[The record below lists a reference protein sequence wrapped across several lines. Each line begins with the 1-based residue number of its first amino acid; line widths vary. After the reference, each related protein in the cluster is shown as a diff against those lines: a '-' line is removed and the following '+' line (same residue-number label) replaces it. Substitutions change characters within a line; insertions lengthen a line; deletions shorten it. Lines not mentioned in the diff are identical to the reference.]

1 MQSSRAAPP
10 VSGATTL
17 TRLLCVLILLLMTV
31 ASGYGAYIALR
42 NFRHIGV

>member
-1 MQSSRAAPP
+1 MESSRSAPP

-17 TRLLCVLILLLMTV
+17 TRLLCAVILFLMTV

>member
-1 MQSSRAAPP
+1 METSRPASP
-10 VSGATTL
+10 VPGATAL
-17 TRLLCVLILLLMTV
+17 TRLLCLLILLLMTV